1 MVHGEN
7 QGTRLTDHYTCD
19 GCCVVWQMFPLSREG
34 ERASSQQ
41 GLLAFSAAYFLPS
54 LPFPSPSSVRQ
65 ISLLE

>member
-34 ERASSQQ
+34 EHAEQPARTA
-41 GLLAFSAAYFLPS
+41 GLLGGLFPS
-54 LPFPSPSSVRQ
+54 LPPFPF
-65 ISLLE
+65 SLLR